1 MGATLASHTGGPRR
15 QRGRANGLPLSRRNG
30 GGPYNGTLSLSLC
43 FTSVMEKNY
52 RHYERELRSNDPHN
66 MLQLQWP
73 LLIRSIHSIFLGCV
87 PEYFG
92 IFYVVP
98 YLERMR
104 IRLWFFFGFS
114 ACSWKLQSRTE
125 RAQVPDGLRAAAGR
139 GRRAGEL
146 PVPAARRWCESHTGP
161 GGSTSMKCWVRLA
174 TNLSEKQRQGRTT
187 ERGSAVQVKNAH
199 HIISFLTWGLCT
211 ASHACSDRS
220 RGQEPGGR
228 SSITTFFQLTLLRNI
243 ALSWPYVRSLHLIK
257 ATGDSAV
264 CGS

>member
-1 MGATLASHTGGPRR
+1 VRRRGRAYVCLQGGVAGPAPMGATLASHTGGPRR
-15 QRGRANGLPLSRRNG
+15 QRGRANELPLSRRNG
-30 GGPYNGTLSLSLC
+30 GGPYNGTLSLC

-125 RAQVPDGLRAAAGR
+125 RAQVPDGLRAAVG
-139 GRRAGEL
+139 G
-146 PVPAARRWCESHTGP
+146 PASCQCQPRVDG
-161 GGSTSMKCWVRLA
+161 V
-174 TNLSEKQRQGRTT
+174 
-187 ERGSAVQVKNAH
+187 
-199 HIISFLTWGLCT
+199 
-211 ASHACSDRS
+211 
-220 RGQEPGGR
+220 
-228 SSITTFFQLTLLRNI
+228 
-243 ALSWPYVRSLHLIK
+243 K
-257 ATGDSAV
+257 ATRARGDPRA
-264 CGS
+264 